1 VFFDAWLNDWR
12 QHEAFFQGTLS
23 NEQRR
28 EILDDLFIDDE
39 RLRNV
44 LDGWQC
50 PQWDLLIIDERERY
64 QYCCLPNNHPSY
76 SLGAVDDRITRR
88 LLNRGYA
95 GAVHQFGVY
104 VAIYQKQRR
113 IL

>member
-12 QHEAFFQGTLS
+12 QHEAFFQGMLS

-28 EILDDLFIDDE
+28 EILGDLFIDDE

-44 LDGWQC
+44 LDGWRC

-64 QYCCLPNNHPSY
+64 QYVVACQTIIHRTL
-76 SLGAVDDRITRR
+76 LGLSMTGSQGACSIADTRVPFI
-88 LLNRGYA
+88 NSA
-95 GAVHQFGVY
+95 FM
-104 VAIYQKQRR
+104 
-113 IL
+113 